1 MIWLRKYLWS
11 LMLEPFS
18 LSLKHVFRG
27 DLNGPVREPSKI
39 HPIQLEGFP
48 LNNYVSEDFLRKQ
61 IYAKKC
67 WALGGDMGHPVRH

>member
-1 MIWLRKYLWS
+1 MSMIWLRKYLWS

-48 LNNYVSEDFLRKQ
+48 LKNYVSEDFLGEANLRK
-61 IYAKKC
+61 KM
-67 WALGGDMGHPVRH
+67 LGSWRGHGAP